1 MKNSKYDFLKGTNIK
16 FLLALIFGTVYNLM
30 HLGAAYFMMVLI
42 DAGNA
47 SDMAEIKRIVY
58 KAIVFLLAFIILGII
73 RGITLKSY
81 KQATMHN
88 YKRMYVDSILAMK
101 FTDFKKNANGK
112 YLSNLTN
119 NAQVISEGF
128 VEGRINIIR
137 ASTRALAVI
146 VVMLVMNWEMFLITL
161 VCFTLPL
168 FCGTVLNSRIVKLTS
183 QVSDKNAKIVT
194 SIKDLLA
201 GFGVIKS
208 FGAENEVSDSFS
220 KDFNDL
226 ECDNAKLRQLD
237 VLSYVFSDFS
247 TLLMM
252 IIVFIVGALFVVK
265 GIMTIGGLMA
275 FVQLLV
281 NLQGPL
287 EVLPGFIAK
296 YNAAKKLINEDYIEI
311 KEDEHGLEH
320 LDTFSKGVDVK
331 DLSFAY
337 DGKNNVIHNVDIEL
351 KCGKMYAIVGS
362 SGSGKSTLANLLC
375 GNYPDYAG
383 HIMVDNNEIRNIGN
397 LYDTLTVIDQNV
409 FIFNDSI
416 YNNISMFKDFSE
428 ESMDRAIKLSGLSKL
443 IEEKGGD
450 YQCGEN
456 GSNLSGGEKQRISI
470 ARSMLLKK
478 QFVIM
483 DESTSNLDIVTA
495 RDIENTVYG
504 LEDTLRLIITHNLND
519 TFLKK
524 CDEIFVMKNG
534 SIVEHG
540 KFDDLLDRKQF
551 FSSMYELWN

>member
-1 MKNSKYDFLKGTNIK
+1 MKNNKYDFLRGTNAK
-16 FLLALIFGTVYNLM
+16 FLLALLFGTVYNLM
-30 HLGAAYFMMVLI
+30 HLGTAYFMMVLI

-47 SDMAEIKRIVY
+47 GDMSEIKQIVY
-58 KAIVFLLAFIILGII
+58 KAVVFLLAFIILGII
-73 RGITLKSY
+73 RGMTLKSY
-81 KQATMHN
+81 KQTTMTN

-101 FTDFKKNANGK
+101 YTDFKKNSNGK

-128 VEGRINIIR
+128 VEGRINIVR
-137 ASTRALAVI
+137 ASTRALVVI
-146 VVMLVMNWEMFLITL
+146 VVMIVMNWKMFLITL

-168 FCGTVLNSRIVKLTS
+168 ICGTLLNSRIVKLTS

-208 FGAENEVSDSFS
+208 FSAENEVSSSFS

-252 IIVFIVGALFVVK
+252 IIVFIVGALFVVN
-265 GIMTIGGLMA
+265 GVMTIGGLMA

-296 YNAAKKLINEDYIEI
+296 YNAAKKLINEDFIEI
-311 KEDEHGLEH
+311 KEDENGLDN
-320 LDTFSKGVDVK
+320 LDTFCEGVDVK

-337 DGKNNVIHNVDIEL
+337 DGKNDVLHNVDIEL

-362 SGSGKSTLANLLC
+362 SGSGKSTLANLLS
-375 GNYPDYAG
+375 GNYPDYTG
-383 HIMVDNNEIRNIGN
+383 HIMVDNSEIRNIGN

-416 YNNISMFKDFSE
+416 YNNISMFKEFSE
-428 ESMDRAIKLSGLSKL
+428 ENMNRAIKLSGLSKL

-478 QFVIM
+478 KFIIM

-504 LEDTLRLIITHNLND
+504 LESTLRLIITHNLND
-519 TFLKK
+519 TFLRK
-524 CDEIFVMKNG
+524 CDEIFVIKNG

-540 KFDDLLDRKQF
+540 KFDDLLDRKHF